1 MKLKIIKPRAQLIGA
16 EKRVQE
22 AYTDFAIEANRRAT
36 YYTKQFLIDTWTK
49 ETDRNI
55 IRLTFG

>member
-36 YYTKQFLIDTWTK
+36 YYTKQFLIDT
-49 ETDRNI
+49 
-55 IRLTFG
+55 